1 MAMSGGR
8 TLMVYLAAD
17 TANFKR
23 NMTSAENSVTGFG
36 GHVDNIGGKM
46 ANVLGPALLGV
57 GIAAGAMAAKFA
69 VDGVQAFVADEAA
82 AAKLATTLGNLGLEQ
97 ATTQVESF
105 IDSQQRLTGVADDEL
120 RPAFDRLIRSTQ
132 DVGTATNALK
142 LAQDIAAGTGKSL
155 ESVAA
160 ALGKAYDGNTVGLGK
175 LGVGLD
181 AATLRTGNMKEIT
194 QALAD
199 TFGGQAET
207 AAGTYQGQLNR
218 LTVAFSELQ
227 ESFGRGFITSLGN
240 STAKTDE
247 LMQAMK
253 DLEPVLQSIGS
264 ELARDLVALVDF
276 GRGFQNFL
284 RPLNEFENGST
295 RVFNELQRQLAQNL
309 FDVQALKDAYSGLA
323 GVASGFGGAAAVGGG
338 GGAGSGGSF
347 GGTTSMAGVRENDPS
362 VIRANLAAQWA
373 DVLDKLNPKLEQNK
387 VASSGSAKAT
397 TSIRDAMKAASDT
410 VTTAFQPALDV
421 AQAALDSVKAASYAY
436 AESLKGAITGTISLA
451 SAWAAA
457 ESKAQPGEAFAAEA
471 LTAFQ
476 KQIGDAT
483 GFAKAI
489 GNLAAQ
495 PGVSQALIDQL
506 VAVGQAQGP
515 IAGTVLANEMISS
528 GLVPELATQ
537 LQSLDIFAGA
547 TGEAVSAKF
556 YDQGVI
562 SATQVLQGI
571 SDEIVAQQKAL
582 KRLGKNIG
590 EPIGNQITQEISDA
604 IDRGIARARKAAA
617 DAEAAEFT
625 RQTAARA
632 TQTAVGQGITAI
644 IRQTDQ
650 RTGSLPAAALR

>member
-1 MAMSGGR
+1 
-8 TLMVYLAAD
+8 
-17 TANFKR
+17 
-23 NMTSAENSVTGFG
+23 
-36 GHVDNIGGKM
+36 
-46 ANVLGPALLGV
+46 
-57 GIAAGAMAAKFA
+57 
-69 VDGVQAFVADEAA
+69 
-82 AAKLATTLGNLGLEQ
+82 
-97 ATTQVESF
+97 
-105 IDSQQRLTGVADDEL
+105 
-120 RPAFDRLIRSTQ
+120 
-132 DVGTATNALK
+132 
-142 LAQDIAAGTGKSL
+142 
-155 ESVAA
+155 
-160 ALGKAYDGNTVGLGK
+160 
-175 LGVGLD
+175 
-181 AATLRTGNMKEIT
+181 
-194 QALAD
+194 
-199 TFGGQAET
+199 
-207 AAGTYQGQLNR
+207 
-218 LTVAFSELQ
+218 
-227 ESFGRGFITSLGN
+227 
-240 STAKTDE
+240 
-247 LMQAMK
+247 
-253 DLEPVLQSIGS
+253 
-264 ELARDLVALVDF
+264 
-276 GRGFQNFL
+276 
-284 RPLNEFENGST
+284 
-295 RVFNELQRQLAQNL
+295 
-309 FDVQALKDAYSGLA
+309 
-323 GVASGFGGAAAVGGG
+323 
-338 GGAGSGGSF
+338 
-347 GGTTSMAGVRENDPS
+347 
-362 VIRANLAAQWA
+362 
-373 DVLDKLNPKLEQNK
+373 
-387 VASSGSAKAT
+387 
-397 TSIRDAMKAASDT
+397 MKAASDT

-421 AQAALDSVKAASYAY
+421 AQAALDAVKTASYAY
-436 AESLKGAITGTISLA
+436 AESLKGAITGTVSLA

-457 ESKAQPGEAFAAEA
+457 EAKAQPGEAFAAEA

-515 IAGTVLANEMISS
+515 IAGTVLANEIVSS

-590 EPIGNQITQEISDA
+590 EPIGNQITEEISAA

-650 RTGSLPAAALR
+650 RTGSLPAGVLR